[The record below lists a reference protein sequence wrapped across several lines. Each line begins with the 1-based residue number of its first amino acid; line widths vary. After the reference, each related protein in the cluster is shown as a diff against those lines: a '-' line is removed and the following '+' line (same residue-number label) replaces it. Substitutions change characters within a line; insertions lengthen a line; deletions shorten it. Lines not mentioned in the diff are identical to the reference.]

1 MGANRR
7 MSVPLAEQLQSLE
20 ETFQTFDYLTE
31 SLENNYLNLEDRVA
45 QLQAQLT
52 EVRRKHR
59 EEIAARD
66 SIAKK
71 LSSILQALPAGVVVL
86 SPDGRVQDC
95 NPAATEILGMT
106 LKGELWRD
114 VVEQVFMPRSD
125 DGHEISLK
133 DGRLVN
139 ISTCPLGN
147 DPGQILL
154 IADVTETR
162 RLQKYVSQHQRLISM
177 GEMVASLAHQIRT
190 PLSTALLSASQLKH
204 PQLPVERKQKQTEKL
219 IGNLRHLESLVTD
232 MLVFSKEGH
241 CSNDTIALSELIEK
255 LVNDAQV
262 ITQSRNIQLTLRDHC
277 PDTRVLGN
285 RSILLSALQN
295 LMDNAIHAVE
305 QHGSVNVSIK
315 SSLMGSVDIVIS
327 DTGPGI
333 AAEIQ
338 GKIFDP
344 FFTTKTQ
351 GTGLGLA
358 VVQAVTR
365 AHQGEIWLDDDYT
378 EGCRFVLRLPTLV

>member
-1 MGANRR
+1 
-7 MSVPLAEQLQSLE
+7 
-20 ETFQTFDYLTE
+20 
-31 SLENNYLNLEDRVA
+31 
-45 QLQAQLT
+45 
-52 EVRRKHR
+52 
-59 EEIAARD
+59 
-66 SIAKK
+66 
-71 LSSILQALPAGVVVL
+71 
-86 SPDGRVQDC
+86 
-95 NPAATEILGMT
+95 
-106 LKGELWRD
+106 
-114 VVEQVFMPRSD
+114 
-125 DGHEISLK
+125 
-133 DGRLVN
+133 
-139 ISTCPLGN
+139 
-147 DPGQILL
+147 
-154 IADVTETR
+154 
-162 RLQKYVSQHQRLISM
+162 
-177 GEMVASLAHQIRT
+177 
-190 PLSTALLSASQLKH
+190 
-204 PQLPVERKQKQTEKL
+204 
-219 IGNLRHLESLVTD
+219 
-232 MLVFSKEGH
+232 
-241 CSNDTIALSELIEK
+241 
-255 LVNDAQV
+255 
-262 ITQSRNIQLTLRDHC
+262 
-277 PDTRVLGN
+277 VLGN